1 MLEQKQ
7 KGLHCAL
14 DFCCELDSKLY
25 QIGTVFEPRLVI
37 DHFLVFFEVVAVHLG
52 NPDILSSTFI
62 CLWGGFRFL
71 IF

>member
-52 NPDILSSTFI
+52 DPVHQSVVVHADLGWEDFVS
-62 CLWGGFRFL
+62 
-71 IF
+71 